1 MSKIYRSSRDK
12 KLFGLCGGLAE
23 AMGVDATL
31 IRILLIVLA
40 VFSGGTVIPIY
51 ILAAFVVPKAPYN
64 GGFNG
69 HGFGHGH
76 NGPYYDNG
84 YGQQQQGFNG
94 YNNPPYGG
102 SGANNGPYGNPS
114 GNRQYGAGSSSSSN
128 SSQFDSMMEDLERK
142 ALRKEVEELK
152 AKLAKYEKGD
162 F

>member
-1 MSKIYRSSRDK
+1 
-12 KLFGLCGGLAE
+12 
-23 AMGVDATL
+23 MGVDATL

-51 ILAAFVVPKAPYN
+51 ILAAFVVPKAPYY

-69 HGFGHGH
+69 PGGYGGPGP

-84 YGQQQQGFNG
+84 YGHQQHQGYNNG

-102 SGANNGPYGNPS
+102 AGVNNGSYGSPA
-114 GNRQYGAGSSSSSN
+114 GNRQFNGNNAN
-128 SSQFDSMMEDLERK
+128 QFDSMMEDLERK

>member
-1 MSKIYRSSRDK
+1 MSKMYRSSRDK

-51 ILAAFVVPKAPYN
+51 ILAAFVVPKAPYY

-69 HGFGHGH
+69 NGFGPGP
-76 NGPYYDNG
+76 NGPYYDHG
-84 YGQQQQGFNG
+84 YGQQHHQGYNNG

-102 SGANNGPYGNPS
+102 AGANNGPYGNPS
-114 GNRQYGAGSSSSSN
+114 GNRQYNAGN
-128 SSQFDSMMEDLERK
+128 NANQFDSMMEDLERK

-152 AKLAKYEKGD
+152 SKLAKYEKGD

>member
-1 MSKIYRSSRDK
+1 MSKVYRSSRDK

-51 ILAAFVVPKAPYN
+51 ILAAFVVPKAPYY

-69 HGFGHGH
+69 PGGYGHGH
-76 NGPYYDNG
+76 NGPYYDHG
-84 YGQQQQGFNG
+84 YGHQQHQGYNNG

-102 SGANNGPYGNPS
+102 SNPNNGPYGNPS
-114 GNRQYGAGSSSSSN
+114 GNRQYGAGN
-128 SSQFDSMMEDLERK
+128 NASQFDSMMEDLERK

>member
-1 MSKIYRSSRDK
+1 
-12 KLFGLCGGLAE
+12 
-23 AMGVDATL
+23 MGVDATL

-51 ILAAFVVPKAPYN
+51 ILAAFVVPKAPHY

-69 HGFGHGH
+69 HGYGHGH
-76 NGPYYDNG
+76 NGPYYDHG
-84 YGQQQQGFNG
+84 YGQQNQGYNG

-102 SGANNGPYGNPS
+102 SSANNGSYGSPS
-114 GNRQYGAGSSSSSN
+114 GNRQYSGGSN
-128 SSQFDSMMEDLERK
+128 SNQFDSMMEDLERK